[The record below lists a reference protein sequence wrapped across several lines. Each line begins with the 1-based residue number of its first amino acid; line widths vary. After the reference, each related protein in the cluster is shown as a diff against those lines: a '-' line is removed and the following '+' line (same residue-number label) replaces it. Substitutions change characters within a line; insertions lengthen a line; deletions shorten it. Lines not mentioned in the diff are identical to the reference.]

1 MGLNRKT
8 RRALAAERE
17 RLGLPKA
24 KPWQHTRQNRILQ
37 LEKMFAEQD
46 AQIARQLGLPVVLVQ
61 HFRKLVTVRLE
72 TNAPTVV

>member
-8 RRALAAERE
+8 RRALAVERE

-24 KPWQHTRQNRILQ
+24 RPWQHVRQNRIVQ
-37 LEKMFAEQD
+37 LERMFAEQD
-46 AQIARQLGLPVVLVQ
+46 AQIARQLGLPLALVQ
-61 HFRKLVTVRLE
+61 HFRKQVTLRLE